1 LSFIPFELER
11 WQSRWEHRVK
21 YNLSESGVDPFTTS
35 GLLALDG
42 RTPDTLLDM
51 SLGYAQGN
59 GSDELRDGVA
69 NLYND
74 ARRENVVITTGSA
87 EANFL
92 ICWALIQPGDEVA
105 ILMPSYMQTWG
116 IVQNLGATVKDI
128 PLRHE
133 NGWEPLTEDI
143 ENAIGPKT
151 KLVVVTNPNNPT
163 GHILDPSTL
172 ETIVRCAS
180 AVGAW
185 VLADE
190 VYQGAELSG
199 ETTESLRGSYE
210 KILVTSSLS
219 KAYGL
224 PGLRIGWVVGPT
236 DFIENIWERHDY
248 TVICPTPTGDHL
260 AQIAINRREEVLTRT
275 RTILRSNYALLKD
288 WLNGLDGLLDWTPT
302 EAGAICLV
310 QYKAGPEPDAL
321 AEELRVQHNILIVP
335 GNHFK
340 MGRYIRIGI
349 GNAASELEEALG
361 ILGAGITAILDPS

>member
-1 LSFIPFELER
+1 MSFIPFELER
-11 WQSRWEHRVK
+11 WQSQWEHRVK
-21 YNLSESGVDPFTTS
+21 FNLSESGVDPFTTS
-35 GLLALDG
+35 ELLALDG
-42 RTPDTLLDM
+42 QAPGTLLDM

-69 NLYND
+69 RLYKD
-74 ARRENVVITTGSA
+74 AKRENVVITTGSA

-92 ICWALIQPGDEVA
+92 ISWALIQPGDEVA

-116 IVQNLGATVKDI
+116 IVQNLGATVKEI
-128 PLRHE
+128 PLRHK

-143 ENAIGPKT
+143 ESAIGPKT
-151 KLVVVTNPNNPT
+151 KLVVITNPNNPT
-163 GHILDPSTL
+163 GHILDPATL

-199 ETTESLRGSYE
+199 QTTESLWGSYE
-210 KILVTSSLS
+210 KTLVTSSLS

-224 PGLRIGWVVGPT
+224 PGLRIGWVVGPPE
-236 DFIENIWERHDY
+236 FVHNLWERHDY
-248 TVICPTPTGDHL
+248 TVICPTPTGDFL
-260 AQIAINRREEVLTRT
+260 AQIAINRRDEVLNRT
-275 RTILRSNYALLKD
+275 RTILRDNYALLND
-288 WLNGLDGLLDWTPT
+288 WLNGLGGLLDWTPT

-310 QYKAGPEPDAL
+310 QYEGGPEPDDL
-321 AEELRVQHNILIVP
+321 AERLRVEHNILIVP
-335 GNHFK
+335 GNHFS

-349 GNAASELEEALG
+349 GNPANELEEALG
-361 ILGAGITAILDPS
+361 ILGTGINNILRTP